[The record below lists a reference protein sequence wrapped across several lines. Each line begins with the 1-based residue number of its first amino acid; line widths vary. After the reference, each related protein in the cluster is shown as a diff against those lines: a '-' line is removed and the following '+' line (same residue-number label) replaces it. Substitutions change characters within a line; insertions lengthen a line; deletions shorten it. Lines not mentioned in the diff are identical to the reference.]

1 LIEEWRARGHIV
13 HAAAPD
19 LLEDTRTRTWLETR
33 GVSCHSVPAN
43 RTGVNPFADL
53 RTLFYLVKLF
63 GRIRPTYFF
72 GYTAKP
78 VIWGVLAAWL
88 ARVPHRAA
96 LITGLG
102 YAFTGEARGKRA
114 LVQKILRGL
123 YKYAL
128 RRATL
133 IFFQNQDDKSDFAQ
147 MGLLPARVPVVIVNG
162 SGIDTDT
169 FTPAPLPSGPPRFL
183 LIARLIGDKGIR
195 EYAAAAAQLYAAV
208 PETEFHLVGGL
219 DPNPDGIPEAEV
231 RQWQEA
237 GHIIWHGSL
246 EDVRDAI
253 TTSHIYVLPS
263 YREGTPRTV
272 LEAMAMGRPIITTDA
287 PGCRETVIDG
297 VNGFLVPV
305 QNVPALK
312 EAMECFLASP
322 QIIETMG
329 AESRRMAVEKYD
341 VRKINAAML
350 TAMKL

>member
-1 LIEEWRARGHIV
+1 MAGS
-13 HAAAPD
+13 
-19 LLEDTRTRTWLETR
+19 TR
-33 GVSCHSVPAN
+33 GDVPFGSRQPDRREPARRSAHAFLSCQTFAPPPA
-43 RTGVNPFADL
+43 D
-53 RTLFYLVKLF
+53 
-63 GRIRPTYFF
+63 IFF

-78 VIWGVLAAWL
+78 VIWGLLAAWL
-88 ARVPHRAA
+88 TRVPDRAA

-123 YKYAL
+123 YKHAL

-133 IFFQNQDDKSDFAQ
+133 IFFQNQDDKDDFAR
-147 MGLLPARVPVVIVNG
+147 MNLLPAGVPVVIVNG
-162 SGIDTDT
+162 SGIDTNT
-169 FTPAPLPSGPPRFL
+169 FTPAPLPSGPRRFL

-195 EYAAAAAQLYAAV
+195 EYAAAAAQLRVAV
-208 PETEFHLVGGL
+208 PEAEFHLVGGL

-231 RQWQEA
+231 RKWQEA
-237 GHIIWHGSL
+237 GHITWHGSL
-246 EDVRDAI
+246 EDVREAI
-253 TTSHIYVLPS
+253 AASHIYVLPS

-287 PGCRETVIDG
+287 PGCRETVING

-305 QNVPALK
+305 QNISALK
-312 EAMECFLASP
+312 EAMEHFLISP

-329 AESRRMAVEKYD
+329 EESRRIAVEKYD